1 MFAKLSAIAAAAAI
15 VAANP
20 PAPVYPVANAHNNAY
35 LTVTGPP
42 AIAQPVP
49 VVAAPST
56 VVQNAGTDEVT
67 ITSTITNGAGTNAL
81 GMGAVALAGSLMMA
95 YL

>member
-1 MFAKLSAIAAAAAI
+1 MFAKLSAIAAVAAV

-20 PAPVYPVANAHNNAY
+20 PVYPVANAHNNAY

-42 AIAQPVP
+42 AIAQPPAV
-49 VVAAPST
+49 VVAPSS
-56 VVQNAGTDEVT
+56 VVQNAGTDETT

-81 GMGAVALAGSLMMA
+81 GMGAVALAGSIMMA